1 MRLWAYVAVRQ
12 YRASS
17 IVAWREAV
25 YAQAQSCN
33 EFESPLSVNEV
44 RAIGKS
50 VAKWVWA
57 RDADAEAKFIAKQ
70 VKEGRNGGKANS
82 SASQAIK
89 GAKGGKAKGLA
100 NFNKRVAAEALRMD
114 GYTQKKLP
122 KHWALLSKPYQ
133 TGRKIWMT
141 CSGLISDLG

>member
-1 MRLWAYVAVRQ
+1 MPKRKAAMSL
-12 YRASS
+12 RALL
-17 IVAWREAV
+17 
-25 YAQAQSCN
+25 
-33 EFESPLSVNEV
+33 LSTK
-44 RAIGKS
+44 RAIER
-50 VAKWVWA
+50 AWPRVWA

-114 GYTQKKLP
+114 GYTQKETAE
-122 KHWALLSKPYQ
+122 ALGVTQQ
-133 TGRKIWMT
+133 TISNWQKDMNDERGWY
-141 CSGLISDLG
+141 LI

>member
-70 VKEGRNGGKANS
+70 VKEGRNGEKLIAV
-82 SASQAIK
+82 QAIK

-114 GYTQKKLP
+114 GYTQKETAE
-122 KHWALLSKPYQ
+122 ALGVTQQ
-133 TGRKIWMT
+133 TISNWQKDMNDSSW
-141 CSGLISDLG
+141 LISDLG